1 MPIAAQNFQILSP
14 DQANPLGEALYKAM
28 LTKQARM
35 EAATKEA
42 ELPYAGLSSAAN
54 AASKLA
60 YARLMGPQFM
70 AKLMGNENLLANM
83 DNPKQKLDAITGS
96 SGVGGGD
103 MSDMIMRYWAQNQA
117 GQQSQS
123 PQMPQQPQ
131 QPQMPQ
137 QMPQMPQQPQMP
149 QAPQQAPMQAP
160 PQMQQPQQAQQ
171 VPTNEEGILNYDAQG
186 NQIPMGENDFAEN
199 VGKYKETVKKRESA
213 GKERG
218 QLNEKK
224 MGELGDSYMA
234 GTKIMS
240 TLDSMIKTVNS
251 PVFENMRQLP
261 ILQQH
266 ELGFYA
272 NYGSP
277 EEKQAVG
284 TFIADQGQL
293 VKDFVQSLGS
303 QAVKSEIGLANS
315 TKPNAAD
322 MPDVIKGKVDALYSL
337 TKLANERTA
346 LTHDLMRNKGMDYFD
361 AQRKADKELKGD
373 EIRQQVHDKV
383 YPPKVI
389 NPSHL
394 TAENLQYTAKE
405 LGISVPEVIKR
416 LEAKGIKIPD
426 SLPDR

>member
-1 MPIAAQNFQILSP
+1 MPISPQQFQILSP
-14 DQANPLGEALYKAM
+14 EQANPLGEALYKAM

-54 AASKLA
+54 AASKMA
-60 YARLMGPQFM
+60 YAKLMGPQFM

-83 DNPKQKLDAITGS
+83 DNPKQKLDAITGAA
-96 SGVGGGD
+96 GAGGGSD
-103 MSDMIMRYWAQNQA
+103 VSDMIMRYWAQNQ
-117 GQQSQS
+117 GMS
-123 PQMPQQPQ
+123 PQPQQMQQQPQ
-131 QPQMPQ
+131 QQMQQPQMQQAPQ
-137 QMPQMPQQPQMP
+137 QMPQ
-149 QAPQQAPMQAP
+149 QQAAQAQ
-160 PQMQQPQQAQQ
+160 PQMQQP
-171 VPTNEEGILNYDAQG
+171 PTMGGEEGILNYDATGKQV
-186 NQIPMGENDFAEN
+186 PMGEGDFAEN
-199 VGKYKETVKKRESA
+199 VGKYKESVGKREAA

-224 MGELGDSYMA
+224 MGELGDAYMG
-234 GTKIMS
+234 GTKILS

-272 NYGSP
+272 NYGTP

-284 TFIADQGQL
+284 TFVADQGQL

-346 LTHDLMRNKGMDYFD
+346 LTHDLMRTKGMDYFD
-361 AQRKADKELKGD
+361 AQRKADKMLKGD

-383 YPPKVI
+383 YPPKTV
-389 NPSHL
+389 NPSHI
-394 TAENLQYTAKE
+394 TAENLQYTAKQ
-405 LGISVPEVIKR
+405 LGVSVPEVIKR

-426 SLPDR
+426 SIPDR